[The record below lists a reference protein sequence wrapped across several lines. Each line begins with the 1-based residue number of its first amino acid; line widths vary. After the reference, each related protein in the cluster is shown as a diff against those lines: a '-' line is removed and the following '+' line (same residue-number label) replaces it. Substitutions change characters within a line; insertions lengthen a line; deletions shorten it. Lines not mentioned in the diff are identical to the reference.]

1 MASKRRWRVLNLPC
15 VGFPSPDHKAE
26 DMPASSVL
34 RRASR
39 TEAGWLARFARER
52 AEQEREALELGIERE
67 LQVRQ
72 LLCSCSFG
80 PALMLRSAQSVCPPR
95 EVRSF
100 RVLLM
105 RDARATRRPARRV
118 VEMTAWDV
126 LSLAFDGAPEGQ
138 FKEGQ
143 AFQVSFALICL
154 TELSELR
161 MGLTFFFLLSFPFF
175 LILGH
180 EFTSDTEECVDGP
193 QRGGRTR
200 VPQHE

>member
-26 DMPASSVL
+26 DMPGHIESMFDDCEDASDASSVL

-52 AEQEREALELGIERE
+52 ADQEREALELGIERE

-80 PALMLRSAQSVCPPR
+80 PALMLRSAQSACPPR

-118 VEMTAWDV
+118 VEMTVWDV
-126 LSLAFDGAPEGQ
+126 LSLAFDGSPVGQ

-154 TELSELR
+154 TELS
-161 MGLTFFFLLSFPFF
+161 
-175 LILGH
+175 
-180 EFTSDTEECVDGP
+180 
-193 QRGGRTR
+193 
-200 VPQHE
+200 